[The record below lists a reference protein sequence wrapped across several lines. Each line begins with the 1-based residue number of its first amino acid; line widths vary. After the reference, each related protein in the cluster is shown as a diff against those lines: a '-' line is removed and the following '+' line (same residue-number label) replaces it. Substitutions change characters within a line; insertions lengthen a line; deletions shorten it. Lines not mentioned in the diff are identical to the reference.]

1 MNKLKYLALSFGLIY
16 VWFGVLK
23 FFPHLSPAEDL
34 ASQTVD
40 VITFHLIPSNVG
52 YFLLALLEVVIG
64 VGLIIGYK
72 RTIFVKIAIAHM
84 IFTFV
89 PLFVFPELSFTSAP
103 YGFTI
108 VGQYIM
114 KNVVFLVALFLL
126 LPSKEVQETQG

>member
-16 VWFGVLK
+16 VWFGILK
-23 FFPHLSPAEDL
+23 FSPNLSPAEDL
-34 ASQTVD
+34 ASQTVE

-52 YFLLALLEVVIG
+52 FFLLALLEVVIG

-72 RTIFVKIAIAHM
+72 RTVFVKIAIVHM
-84 IFTFV
+84 LFTFV
-89 PLFVFPELSFTSAP
+89 PLFVFPELSFTRVP

-126 LPSKEVQETQG
+126 LPSKEIQKTQG

>member
-16 VWFGVLK
+16 VWFGILK
-23 FFPHLSPAEDL
+23 FSQNLSPAEDL
-34 ASQTVD
+34 ASQTVE

-52 YFLLALLEVVIG
+52 FFLLALLEVVIG

-72 RTIFVKIAIAHM
+72 RTVFVKIAIVHM
-84 IFTFV
+84 LFTFV
-89 PLFVFPELSFTSAP
+89 PLFVFPELSFTRVP

-126 LPSKEVQETQG
+126 LPSKEIQKTQG

>member
-16 VWFGVLK
+16 VWFGILK
-23 FFPHLSPAEDL
+23 FFPNLSPAEDL
-34 ASQTVD
+34 ASQTVE

-52 YFLLALLEVVIG
+52 FFLLALLEVVIG

-72 RTIFVKIAIAHM
+72 RTVFVKIAIVHM
-84 IFTFV
+84 LFTFV
-89 PLFVFPELSFTSAP
+89 PLFVFPELSFTRVP

-126 LPSKEVQETQG
+126 LPSKEIQKTQG

>member
-1 MNKLKYLALSFGLIY
+1 
-16 VWFGVLK
+16 
-23 FFPHLSPAEDL
+23 
-34 ASQTVD
+34 
-40 VITFHLIPSNVG
+40 
-52 YFLLALLEVVIG
+52 VVIG

-89 PLFVFPELSFTSAP
+89 PLFVFPELSFTTAP

-126 LPSKEVQETQG
+126 LPSKEIQKTQG

>member
-16 VWFGVLK
+16 VWFGILK
-23 FFPHLSPAEDL
+23 FFPNLSPAEDL

-89 PLFVFPELSFTSAP
+89 PLFVFPELSFTTAP

-126 LPSKEVQETQG
+126 LPSKEIQKTQG

>member
-16 VWFGVLK
+16 VWFGILK
-23 FFPHLSPAEDL
+23 FFPNLSPAEDL
-34 ASQTVD
+34 ASQTVE

-52 YFLLALLEVVIG
+52 FFLLALLEVVIG

-72 RTIFVKIAIAHM
+72 RTVFVKIAIAHM
-84 IFTFV
+84 LFTFV
-89 PLFVFPELSFTSAP
+89 PLFVFPEFSFTRVP

-126 LPSKEVQETQG
+126 LPSKEIQKTQG

>member
-16 VWFGVLK
+16 VWFGILK

-72 RTIFVKIAIAHM
+72 RTVFVKIAIAHM

-126 LPSKEVQETQG
+126 LPSKTQEVSG

>member
-16 VWFGVLK
+16 VWFGILK
-23 FFPHLSPAEDL
+23 FFPNLSPAEDL

-40 VITFHLIPSNVG
+40 VITFHLIPTNVG

-72 RTIFVKIAIAHM
+72 RTVFVKIAIGHM

-89 PLFVFPELSFTSAP
+89 PLFVFPELSFTTAP

-126 LPSKEVQETQG
+126 LPSKAQQVSS

>member
-1 MNKLKYLALSFGLIY
+1 MNKLKYLALSFGVIY
-16 VWFGVLK
+16 VWFGLLK
-23 FFPHLSPAEDL
+23 FFPNLSPAEDL

-40 VITFHLIPSNVG
+40 VITFHLIPTNVG

-72 RTIFVKIAIAHM
+72 RTVFVKIAIAHM

-89 PLFVFPELSFTSAP
+89 PLFVFPELSFTTAP

-126 LPSKEVQETQG
+126 LPSKEIQKTQG